1 MDFTGRIAIVT
12 GAGGGIG
19 RAIVKEFYDNGANVA
34 LVDIKGLEETV
45 SELGLDQDR
54 ILCLTDSIT
63 EEENA
68 KKIIAATKER
78 FGRIDILVNTAGI
91 CGKYQMTADMEFE
104 NFKNI
109 FAVNVDGTFLMMK
122 HVIPVMQEQQKGAI
136 INFASISGMTGYK
149 YEVAYGGSKW
159 AIIGMTKVAAK
170 EYGRDGIRVN
180 AVSPGIADTEML
192 RYTLDSYRND
202 FGAENPEATLTSGPI
217 PHAAEPWEVAKVV
230 AFAASDDACY
240 VTGANLVVDGG
251 KLM

>member
-1 MDFTGRIAIVT
+1 MDFTNKVAIVT

-19 RAIVKEFYDNGANVA
+19 KAIVKEFYDGGASVA

-45 SELGLDQDR
+45 SSLELDEDR
-54 ILCLTDSIT
+54 ILCLNKSIT

-68 KKIIAATKER
+68 KEMIAAVKER

-91 CGKYQMTADMEFE
+91 CGRYQLTADMDFD

-109 FAVNVDGTFLMMK
+109 FAVNVNGTFLMMK
-122 HVIPVMQEQQKGAI
+122 HVIPVMQEQGKGAI
-136 INFASISGMTGYK
+136 VNFASISGMTGYK

-180 AVSPGIADTEML
+180 AVSPGIAETPML
-192 RYTLDSYRND
+192 DYTLESYRRD
-202 FGAENPEATLTSGPI
+202 FGAVNPEATKTSGPI
-217 PHAAEPWEVAKVV
+217 AHAAEPWEVAKVV

>member
-1 MDFTGRIAIVT
+1 MDFTNKVCIVT

-19 RAIVKEFYDNGANVA
+19 RAIVKEFYDSGAYVA
-34 LVDIKGLEETV
+34 LVDIKGLEATV
-45 SELGLDQDR
+45 EALKLDESR
-54 ILCLTDSIT
+54 ILVLQNTIT
-63 EEENA
+63 EEDSVIH
-68 KKIIAATKER
+68 IISSVKER
-78 FGRIDILVNTAGI
+78 FGRIDVLVNTAGT
-91 CGKYQMTADMEFE
+91 CGRYQMTADFDFD

-109 FAVNVDGTFLMMK
+109 YAVNVFGTFLMTK
-122 HVIPVMQEQQKGAI
+122 HVIPVMQAQHQGAI

-149 YEVAYGGSKW
+149 YEAAYGSSKW

-192 RYTLDSYRND
+192 SFTLDTYRKD
-202 FGAENPEATLTSGPI
+202 FGAKNPEATLTAGPI
-217 PHAAEPWEVAKVV
+217 PRPADPSEVAKVV
-230 AFAASDDACY
+230 AFAASDYACY

>member
-1 MDFTGRIAIVT
+1 MDFTGKIAIVT

-19 RAIVKEFYDNGANVA
+19 RAVVKEFYDNGACVA
-34 LVDIKGLEETV
+34 LVDVKGLEETV
-45 SELGLDQDR
+45 AELGLDPER
-54 ILCLTDSIT
+54 ILCLEKSVA

-68 KKIIAATKER
+68 KAIAAATKER

-91 CGKYQMTADMEFE
+91 CGRYQLTEDMDFD

-109 FAVNVDGTFLMMK
+109 FSVNVDGTFLMMK
-122 HVIPVMQEQQKGAI
+122 HVIPVMKEQQKGAI
-136 INFASISGMTGYK
+136 VNFGSISGMTGYK

-159 AIIGMTKVAAK
+159 AIIGMTKVTAK

-180 AVSPGIADTEML
+180 AVSPGIADTDML
-192 RYTLDSYRND
+192 RYTLDSYRKD
-202 FGAENPEATLTSGPI
+202 FGAVNPEATLTSGPI
-217 PHAAEPWEVAKVV
+217 AHAAEPWEVAKVV

>member
-1 MDFTGRIAIVT
+1 MDFTNKIAIVT

-19 RAIVKEFYDNGANVA
+19 RAIVKEFYDNGANIA

-45 SELGLDQDR
+45 SELGLDKER
-54 ILCLTDSIT
+54 IVCLSDSII
-63 EEENA
+63 EEENV
-68 KKIIAATKER
+68 KKIVNAVKEK

-91 CGKYQMTADMEFE
+91 CGKYQMTADMDFD

-202 FGAENPEATLTSGPI
+202 FGAVNPEATLTAGPI

-230 AFAASDDACY
+230 AFAASEDACY